1 MGKKKKELEETQD
14 MSMTFIAEVGQK
26 SAVAEDK
33 LDDVSGTIDIK
44 EGRHPVIEKMLSSG
58 NFVPNDTYMNK
69 GSDRLRNNYRT
80 KYGRKIYIYEAS
92 SINNPNGT
100 SRKFCTSKWGEN
112 KHSR

>member
-44 EGRHPVIEKMLSSG
+44 KEPPTKEEL
-58 NFVPNDTYMNK
+58 NDFEANLNDNHHSNK
-69 GSDRLRNNYRT
+69 GIMVVVILMYATITGKRRE
-80 KYGRKIYIYEAS
+80 IE
-92 SINNPNGT
+92 
-100 SRKFCTSKWGEN
+100 
-112 KHSR
+112 